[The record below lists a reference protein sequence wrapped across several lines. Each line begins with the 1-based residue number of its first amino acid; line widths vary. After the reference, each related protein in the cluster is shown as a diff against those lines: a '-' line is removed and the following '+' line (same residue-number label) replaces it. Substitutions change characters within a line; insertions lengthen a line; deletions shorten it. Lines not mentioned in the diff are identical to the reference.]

1 MPILDL
7 IEFFDPSGEI
17 IVVKQPHAGSGEFR
31 LGSQLVVQ
39 ESQVAVFYRDG
50 KALDQFG
57 AGRHTLT
64 TLNLPLMGKLVG
76 LPFGGQSPFRCYV
89 YFLATKTFTNL
100 GWGTSTPV
108 LFRDA
113 EFRMVALRAHGAYSI
128 RITQPALFLQTIVGT
143 KGIETTHALE
153 QFFRTVIVSRLNEA
167 IGKSLRSVLDLAA
180 KYNEVG
186 LEVRRTVKAD
196 FEQYGIELVDL
207 LVEAISLPDDVQQMV
222 NRATGVAAQDADKYR
237 AIAISDAVRDAAKQS
252 GSGGGGGSGLGDG
265 LGLALGLGLGREMA
279 RAVAAPT
286 AVASATAGE
295 RISAGDLRAR
305 LGELKALRDEGL
317 ISDADFEEQKRRWL
331 GQM

>member
-17 IVVKQPHAGSGEFR
+17 IVVKQPQAGSGEFR

-39 ESQVAVFYRDG
+39 ESQLAVFYRDG

-64 TLNLPLMGKLVG
+64 TLNLPLVGRLIG

-100 GWGTSTPV
+100 GWGTTTPV

-186 LEVRRTVKAD
+186 LEVRRTVRAD
-196 FEQYGIELVDL
+196 FEQYGVELVDL

-222 NRATGVAAQDADKYR
+222 NRATGVAVQDAEKYR
-237 AIAISDAVRDAAKQS
+237 AIAISDAVRDAAKNS
-252 GSGGGGGSGLGDG
+252 GSGGGGSGLGDG

-279 RAVAAPT
+279 RAVGAPM
-286 AVASATAGE
+286 ASASAATSE
-295 RISAGDLRAR
+295 RISAGDLRTR

-331 GQM
+331 GQL